1 MTSSIW
7 QSVRRAGT
15 LPVLVLLA
23 AGAVL
28 RGQTPALPPARDL
41 VNRHMTAIGGEKAFK
56 ALNSMRVK
64 GRFEITGQSISAE
77 FEQLT
82 ARPDKLLLRA
92 DIPGVGHTEQGYD
105 GKYAWSIDP
114 QTGPKLLQGR
124 ELAETIA
131 DADFDAPLHV
141 PERMKELATTAR
153 TQFDGRDAYKVKVVL
168 TSGVE
173 QDEYFDAETG
183 LEIGW
188 EASRATQ
195 LGVLPT
201 TAILRDYKKFG
212 AIMQPT
218 TLVQKMLFME
228 QVLHIASVEYDA
240 VPPDAF
246 AMPPAVRA
254 LIK

>member
-1 MTSSIW
+1 M
-7 QSVRRAGT
+7 VA
-15 LPVLVLLA
+15 LLA
-23 AGAVL
+23 AGAGV
-28 RGQTPALPPARDL
+28 RGQTQSLPPAREL
-41 VNRHMTAIGGEKAFK
+41 VNKHVTAIGGEKAFK
-56 ALNSMRVK
+56 ALKSMHVK

-77 FEQLT
+77 FEQLS

-114 QTGPKLLQGR
+114 QTGPKLLEGR
-124 ELAETIA
+124 ELTETIA

-141 PERMKELATTAR
+141 PERMKELVTIGR
-153 TQFDGRDAYKVKVVL
+153 TQFDGHDAYKVRVVL

-173 QDEYFDAETG
+173 QEEYFDAETG

-212 AIMQPT
+212 SVMQPT
-218 TLVQKMLFME
+218 MLVQKMLFME
-228 QVLHIASVEYDA
+228 QVLHIASVDYDV